1 MPRLALIAALERE
14 VAPLAKTFTRRR
26 QSPDG
31 MTAFEHDYLLMVCG
45 GIGMKQ
51 AASATRWAIATLKPE
66 VVMSVGFAGALVPT
80 GKVGDVIT
88 PGTVIDGGTG
98 EVFSVRT
105 RQSVLVTESA
115 VAAQRSKRELASL
128 YGADAVDMEAAG
140 VARVAQENGIP
151 FFAAKVVSDEVDFAM
166 PPLQSFVSETGK
178 FRTPEFLAHVA
189 VRPALWPSVA
199 RLGANAKHA
208 SSQLCSWLENQMS
221 RDFQEIL
228 EGVRGNTRV

>member
-1 MPRLALIAALERE
+1 MSRLALIAALERE
-14 VAPLAKTFTRRR
+14 VAPLAKTFTRRKQR
-26 QSPDG
+26 PEG
-31 MTAFEHDYLLMVCG
+31 MTAFGRDYLLMVCG

-66 VVMSVGFAGALVPT
+66 VVMSIGFAGALKPS

-105 RQSVLVTESA
+105 GQGVLVTENA
-115 VAAQRSKRELASL
+115 VVAQRSKRELASS
-128 YGADAVDMEAAG
+128 YEADAVDMEAAG
-140 VARVAQENGIP
+140 VARAAQENGIP
-151 FFAAKVVSDEVDFAM
+151 FFAAKVISDEVDFAM
-166 PPLQSFVSETGK
+166 PPLQNFVSEAGK

-189 VRPALWPSVA
+189 VRPKLWPSVA
-199 RLGANAKHA
+199 RLGANAKYA